1 MQNHLCISLGLI
13 NLLLRK
19 LGTCL
24 LFQDQTLL
32 HITSNPPNNT
42 GCYYPPFTEEEAKR
56 LAEHRAYKW
65 LSQNAQPPFGIQ
77 SSGPFCY
84 LSDVPLNQF
93 FKAGNFIICELYIE
107 PLHARYNSAALKF
120 LLLLNATFKT
130 QDNHFTLGKV

>member
-1 MQNHLCISLGLI
+1 MQNHLCIWLGLI

-19 LGTCL
+19 RGTCL

-42 GCYYPPFTEEEAKR
+42 GCYYPQLQRRK
-56 LAEHRAYKW
+56 LKDLQNRAYKW
-65 LSQNAQPPFGIQ
+65 LSQNAQPPFGMQ

-107 PLHARYNSAALKF
+107 LLHARYNSTALKF